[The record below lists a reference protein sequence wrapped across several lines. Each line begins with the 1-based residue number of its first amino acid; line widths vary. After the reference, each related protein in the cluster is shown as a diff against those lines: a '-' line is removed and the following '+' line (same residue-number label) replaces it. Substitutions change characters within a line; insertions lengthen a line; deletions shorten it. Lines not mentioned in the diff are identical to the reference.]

1 MPIFTPF
8 LQPFFEAFL
17 VRKKKDVK
25 KDGVVVKPLVSQLSF
40 LSGILQTIFTCLLL
54 HEHSFLSIIQL
65 LEQWIYPKRDL
76 LRELQTPGT
85 QTATEESSH
94 LSALCSCAFLCPYP
108 AFSSLLFPAIHGQW
122 AQEVSCFFW
131 SFKGFYRFSLFNSMS
146 LSLCFCSHSSQE
158 LGL

>member
-25 KDGVVVKPLVSQLSF
+25 KDGVLVRPLCPDCLFSRVFCRPFLPTYCCMNTSSSPLFNCWNSEFILKETCWENCRHQGPKQQL
-40 LSGILQTIFTCLLL
+40 
-54 HEHSFLSIIQL
+54 
-65 LEQWIYPKRDL
+65 KRAHISL
-76 LRELQTPGT
+76 
-85 QTATEESSH
+85 
-94 LSALCSCAFLCPYP
+94 LCSRAFLCLYP
-108 AFSSLLFPAIHGQW
+108 AFSSLLSPAICGQG

-131 SFKGFYRFSLFNSMS
+131 SFYRFSLFNAMS

-158 LGL
+158 LRL

>member
-8 LQPFFEAFL
+8 LQPFLEAFL

-25 KDGVVVKPLVSQLSF
+25 KDGVLVRPLVSRLSF
-40 LSGILQTIFTCLLL
+40 LSGILQTIFTYLLL
-54 HEHSFLSIIQL
+54 HEHFFLSIIQL

-94 LSALCSCAFLCPYP
+94 LSALCSCAFLCLYP
-108 AFSSLLFPAIHGQW
+108 AFSSLLSPAICGQG

-131 SFKGFYRFSLFNSMS
+131 SFYRFSLFNAMS
-146 LSLCFCSHSSQE
+146 LSLCFCSHFSQE
-158 LGL
+158 LRL

>member
-1 MPIFTPF
+1 MPIFYPF
-8 LQPFFEAFL
+8 PPAFL
-17 VRKKKDVK
+17 RGFSCEEKKRRKKRWRF
-25 KDGVVVKPLVSQLSF
+25 GQALVSRLSF
-40 LSGILQTIFTCLLL
+40 LSGILQTIFTYLLL
-54 HEHSFLSIIQL
+54 HEHFFLSIIQL

-94 LSALCSCAFLCPYP
+94 LSALCSRAFLCLYP
-108 AFSSLLFPAIHGQW
+108 AFSSLLSPAICGQG

-131 SFKGFYRFSLFNSMS
+131 SFYRFSLFNAMS

-158 LGL
+158 LRL

>member
-25 KDGVVVKPLVSQLSF
+25 KDGVVVNPLVSQLSF
-40 LSGILQTIFTCLLL
+40 LSGILQTIFTYLLL

-65 LEQWIYPKRDL
+65 LEQWSYPKRDL

-94 LSALCSCAFLCPYP
+94 LSALCSCAFLCLYP
-108 AFSSLLFPAIHGQW
+108 AFSSLLSQQSVDSEPRKFLAFSEAFI
-122 AQEVSCFFW
+122 
-131 SFKGFYRFSLFNSMS
+131 GF
-146 LSLCFCSHSSQE
+146 LSLTLCHCLFAFAPTPLRS
-158 LGL
+158 